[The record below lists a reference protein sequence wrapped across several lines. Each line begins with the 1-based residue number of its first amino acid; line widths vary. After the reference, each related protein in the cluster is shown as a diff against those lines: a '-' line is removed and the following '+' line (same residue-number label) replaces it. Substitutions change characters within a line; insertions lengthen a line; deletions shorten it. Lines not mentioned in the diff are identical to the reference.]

1 VNHELICSWLKVP
14 PTAWPPDHYTLLG
27 LNRGESDAA
36 RIERHVQLRME
47 WVRCYQLTHAELV
60 TEAMNRL
67 AQAFDC
73 LRDPL
78 ARQAYDARL
87 AQPATGAKKATDTSR
102 PIVEVLPAVFALAAE
117 PEKPPPASTPNTNA
131 PTLPGGASVESAKD
145 PLAWLYAP
153 GMAPPVRSAT
163 RETIDAKLDKTTLEM
178 PIPGAPPAET
188 NAATDATGAPPLAP
202 EEPVDPALQ
211 AARSAPAR
219 RGLGTKRAI
228 YQRISRTRKLI
239 RAWVQSGKYLGEA
252 RFELKEKAEAIDLVR
267 QLTII
272 RQQLRDFPPLLGQA
286 GQPGYLVIALAR
298 QPEIVKT
305 FQALS
310 PSQRKS
316 YVRDWQA
323 GLTFLAAYRLY
334 LREELWN
341 LRRQTRVG
349 RMLRALAGL
358 FTDYPALWLGL
369 FALLIANIAFRSWR
383 AWWPVETLGVVVLL
397 AGIVIYRNLSRRQ
410 SFHRSR
416 RRPPPAAERV
426 GQAF

>member
-1 VNHELICSWLKVP
+1 VTADVNHELICSWLKMP

-27 LNRGESDAA
+27 LKPGDSDAA

-47 WVRCYQLTHAELV
+47 WVRCYQLTHPELV
-60 TEAMNRL
+60 TEAMTRL

-87 AQPATGAKKATDTSR
+87 AQQGPGAKKAAETAT
-102 PIVEVLPAVFALAAE
+102 PKVLPAVFALAAE
-117 PEKPPPASTPNTNA
+117 AEKPPASTPSANA
-131 PTLPGGASVESAKD
+131 PAAATNVEQSKD

-163 RETIDAKLDKTTLEM
+163 RETIDAKLDKTTIEM
-178 PIPGAPPAET
+178 KSPAAPAEAT
-188 NAATDATGAPPLAP
+188 ATATDANAAPPFAP

-211 AARSAPAR
+211 AARSGPAR

-383 AWWPVETLGVVVLL
+383 AWWPVETIGVMVLL

-416 RRPPPAAERV
+416 RRPPPAAV
-426 GQAF
+426 SASKMG

>member
-27 LNRGESDAA
+27 LKPGDSDAA

-47 WVRCYQLTHAELV
+47 WVRCYQLTHPELV

-78 ARQAYDARL
+78 ARQAYDAKL
-87 AQPATGAKKATDTSR
+87 AQPGPGAKKAAETSK
-102 PIVEVLPAVFALAAE
+102 PLVEVLPAVFALAAE
-117 PEKPPPASTPNTNA
+117 PEKPPPATTPTGNA
-131 PTLPGGASVESAKD
+131 PTPPAAGNVEQSKD

-153 GMAPPVRSAT
+153 GMAPPVRSTT
-163 RETIDAKLDKTTLEM
+163 RETIDAKLDKTTVE
-178 PIPGAPPAET
+178 IAIPAE
-188 NAATDATGAPPLAP
+188 AAASPASEAAAPPLPP

-211 AARSAPAR
+211 AARSGPAR

-239 RAWVQSGKYLGEA
+239 RAWVQAGKYLGEA

-310 PSQRKS
+310 ASQRKS

-383 AWWPVETLGVVVLL
+383 AWWPLETIGVVVLL
-397 AGIVIYRNLSRRQ
+397 VGIVIYGNLSRKQ

-416 RRPPPAAERV
+416 RRPEAAVPASKM
-426 GQAF
+426 G